1 MPLIV
6 NKGYKFKISLFLFK
20 IKGCSKFTFKFFGRL
35 TVSLINP
42 SLMKFK
48 SEFGLI

>member
-6 NKGYKFKISLFLFK
+6 NKGYKFKISLFLLR
-20 IKGCSKFTFKFFGRL
+20 INGCCEFTFKFFGRL

-48 SEFGLI
+48 SELSLI